1 MGNPLRVPIS
11 IDGRDR
17 SRDVVAQK
25 WPKTAGVQRILAENG
40 QIVQRRPASDG
51 AFCVARSVL
60 KAHDV

>member
-25 WPKTAGVQRILAENG
+25 WPKTADAQRILAENDQIG
-40 QIVQRRPASDG
+40 QRPPASHG

-60 KAHDV
+60 QVHGV